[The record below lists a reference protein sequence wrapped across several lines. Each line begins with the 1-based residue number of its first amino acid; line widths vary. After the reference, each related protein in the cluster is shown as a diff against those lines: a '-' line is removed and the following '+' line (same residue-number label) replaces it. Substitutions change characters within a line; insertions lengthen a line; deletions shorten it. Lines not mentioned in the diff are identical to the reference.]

1 MRLIAAT
8 ATAAKRL
15 VQRLGQHDSGG
26 AGVMEA
32 IAERKTAA
40 VEQASGC
47 RLCKGTGDNLSG
59 IMMAM
64 NNHICPRCG
73 GYGFLSSDPS
83 GGQPYATGKD
93 FEYAATNG
101 ILPA

>member
-1 MRLIAAT
+1 
-8 ATAAKRL
+8 
-15 VQRLGQHDSGG
+15 
-26 AGVMEA
+26 MEA
-32 IAERKTAA
+32 VAELMVADSA
-40 VEQASGC
+40 QASGC

-59 IMMAM
+59 IVMAV
-64 NNHICPRCG
+64 NTHICPRCG